1 MQVLTRAPN
10 VRVYTREGVH
20 THVST
25 PAHSAFHQDERDQV
39 LTLYLW
45 IRQEW
50 TDAYLRWDPD
60 AYGGLDAI
68 RIPSSLVWRP
78 DIVLYNKYCPPPPRP
93 QSCPWLWVCTRC
105 PSPQRTWP
113 RQCPASFPTGFF

>member
-1 MQVLTRAPN
+1 M
-10 VRVYTREGVH
+10 
-20 THVST
+20 
-25 PAHSAFHQDERDQV
+25 

-60 AYGGLDAI
+60 TYGGLDVI

-78 DIVLYNKYCPPPPRP
+78 DIVLYNKYCLPGPLPSIPLER
-93 QSCPWLWVCTRC
+93 CPWLWGCIYFPIPHTKPDSRVPSKLC
-105 PSPQRTWP
+105 PGSLLNCQEGVSNGGCVV
-113 RQCPASFPTGFF
+113 Q

>member
-1 MQVLTRAPN
+1 M
-10 VRVYTREGVH
+10 
-20 THVST
+20 
-25 PAHSAFHQDERDQV
+25 

-78 DIVLYNKYCPPPPRP
+78 DIVLYNKYCLPGPLPYHN
-93 QSCPWLWVCTRC
+93 
-105 PSPQRTWP
+105 PSPLLPQALGIHRFPIPTPPNLTWKLFPQDPPKLPGAHSPSRTP
-113 RQCPASFPTGFF
+113 PL

>member
-1 MQVLTRAPN
+1 M
-10 VRVYTREGVH
+10 
-20 THVST
+20 
-25 PAHSAFHQDERDQV
+25 

-78 DIVLYNKYCPPPPRP
+78 DIVLYNKYCLPGPLPLPSVALGSRFALIPHPHNLTWFLEAFPPGP
-93 QSCPWLWVCTRC
+93 
-105 PSPQRTWP
+105 
-113 RQCPASFPTGFF
+113 F